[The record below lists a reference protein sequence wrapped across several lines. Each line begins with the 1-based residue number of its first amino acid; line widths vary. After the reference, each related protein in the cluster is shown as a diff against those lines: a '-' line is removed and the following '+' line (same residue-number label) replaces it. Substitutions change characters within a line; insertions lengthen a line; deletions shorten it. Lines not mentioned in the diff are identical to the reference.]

1 MELIRLDLNNCLL
14 PKDIVACIGEFDG
27 VHIGHQKLI
36 EEVLFVSNEKK
47 LPSAIITFDPHPDFI
62 LNKNNNF
69 TYITPLDEKIKFVS
83 EKYNLD
89 YFIII
94 NFSKEL
100 SQLNYDEFYELFLK
114 NINTIVVGYDFKF
127 GHKGLGNVDNLKMIH
142 KNIIVVDEIKYNNE
156 KIGSKKI
163 IKLLSNGDVLTTN
176 KLLGRLYKLS
186 GIVTK
191 GSQIGNKIG
200 YPTANIEIN
209 DNYSLLKKGVYA
221 ARVKYDDKYYLGI
234 CNYGYN
240 PSFNKIIKPR
250 LEIHIFDFNQDIY
263 GKHLEVE
270 FIEQVRDEK
279 VFPSVDDFLIQL
291 KKDCEYCI
299 NKYGGNYENI
309 DCRCNG

>member
-1 MELIRLDLNNCLL
+1 MELIRLDLNKSLL

-36 EEVLFVSNEKK
+36 EEVLFISNDKK

-62 LNKNNNF
+62 LNKNNDF
-69 TYITPLDEKIKFVS
+69 TYITPLDEKIRLIS

-100 SQLNYDEFYELFLK
+100 SQLNYDKFYELFLK
-114 NINTIVVGYDFKF
+114 DINTIVVGYDFKF
-127 GHKGLGNVDNLKMIH
+127 GHKGLGNVNNLKQIH
-142 KNIIVVDEIKYNNE
+142 KNLIVVDEIKYNNE
-156 KIGSKKI
+156 KIGSRKI
-163 IKLLSNGDVLTTN
+163 LSLLSEGDIISAN

-221 ARVKYDDKYYLGI
+221 VRIKYNNNHYLGI

-240 PSFNKIIKPR
+240 PSFNKIVKAR
-250 LEIHIFDFNQDIY
+250 LEVHIFNYNKDIY
-263 GKHLEVE
+263 GELLEVE
-270 FIEQVRDEK
+270 FIENIREEIN
-279 VFPSVDDFLIQL
+279 FPSIDDFLIQL
-291 KKDCEYCI
+291 KKDCEYCVS
-299 NKYGGNYENI
+299 KYGGNYENI
-309 DCRCNG
+309 DCRGNG